1 MSHLPAVKQQL
12 NNLLRAFGLGDEHT
26 PSNSSTLQLAEAL
39 EIMTKFGPA
48 MDHLESALESLSPWA
63 NRWYQNI
70 DANDGMLKQLRCD
83 LLRDDLLLLQ
93 YDMYHPSVNLK
104 ISGACSTK
112 YIEYIRSGQLYPDPP
127 SDHLE
132 DDSKPKLEHQIVLKT
147 AELCLKVDSIIE
159 CSTRSE
165 FVIIQA
171 HWKLWVVYMSD
182 QLPRLTSTI

>member
-1 MSHLPAVKQQL
+1 
-12 NNLLRAFGLGDEHT
+12 
-26 PSNSSTLQLAEAL
+26 
-39 EIMTKFGPA
+39 
-48 MDHLESALESLSPWA
+48 
-63 NRWYQNI
+63 
-70 DANDGMLKQLRCD
+70 MLKQLRCD
-83 LLRDDLLLLQ
+83 LLRDDLLPLQ

-182 QLPRLTSTI
+182 PLPRLTFTI